1 MNQAQQKFGEPIELV
16 VKKVEPTMNA
26 MIRDFVGVSPFAVLS
41 TSDREGNCD
50 ASPKGGKPGFVKVLD
65 EKRLLLP
72 DVAGNKLFQSY
83 ENLETNPKAALLFF
97 VPGCDWT
104 VRVNGR
110 ASVVEKSDGRLAGID
125 PEVFE
130 SDENTKILQAIL
142 LEVDEA
148 YAQCPRAFTF
158 SRLWDV
164 EQIGRAKA
172 GDANRYWLGRWKAS
186 MKGLA
191 DDLGI

>member
-1 MNQAQQKFGEPIELV
+1 MNRAQARFGEPIQLV
-16 VKKVEPTMNA
+16 VQKISPVLNEMVQE
-26 MIRDFVGVSPFAVLS
+26 FVRAAPFAVLS
-41 TSDREGNCD
+41 TADGEGNCD
-50 ASPKGGKPGFVKVLD
+50 ASPKGGRPGFVKVLD
-65 EKRLLLP
+65 ERRLLLP

-83 ENLETNPKAALLFF
+83 ENLETNPKAALLFLI
-97 VPGCDWT
+97 PGCDWT

-110 ASVVEKSDGRLAGID
+110 VRIVEKSDGRLAGID

-130 SDENTKILQAIL
+130 ADDNTKILQAIV
-142 LEVDEA
+142 LEVDQA

-164 EQIGRAKA
+164 ERIGEAKA
-172 GDANRYWLGRWKAS
+172 ADANRYWLGRWKAS

-191 DDLGI
+191 DDLGV